1 MAMRIESL
9 LLGALLCAS
18 SPAASQEADLPPVR
32 YPALPSA
39 AASADGLV
47 PRGWTIV
54 GRESGDLNGD
64 GRPDAVLLMR
74 MRDPANVITIPW
86 AGSTERFDT
95 NPHLLAI
102 AFGEAGGR
110 YRLAASNRGL
120 FLRPS
125 RPYTGDGPPGEDSI
139 AIERG
144 ALLVSFEFLRGGA
157 SYRFRW
163 QSGAFRLIG
172 YEGRGVSGGCIETVS
187 INYLTRRARVTGGLI
202 SSDRTR
208 VAHRRLVGGNPP
220 TLEGIDLETFFP
232 EEAVAGPP
240 SLCPHPADE

>member
-1 MAMRIESL
+1 VRIEALSI
-9 LLGALLCAS
+9 GALLWAA
-18 SPAASQEADLPPVR
+18 SPAASQELDLPPVR
-32 YPALPSA
+32 YPALPAA

-47 PRGWTIV
+47 PRGWAVV

-74 MRDPANVITIPW
+74 MRDPANVVTMPW
-86 AGSTERFDT
+86 AGSSERFDT
-95 NPHLLAI
+95 NPFLLAI
-102 AFGEAGGR
+102 AFREAGGG

-125 RPYTGDGPPGEDSI
+125 RPYTGEGPPGEDTI

-144 ALLVSFEFLRGGA
+144 GLLVSFDYLRGRA

-163 QSGAFRLIG
+163 QSGVFRLIG
-172 YEGRGVSGGCIETVS
+172 YDGSGVSGGCIETISV
-187 INYLTRRARVTGGLI
+187 NYLTRRARVTKGLT

-208 VAHRRLVGGNPP
+208 VAHRRLVGGAAP
-220 TLEGIDLETFFP
+220 TLDRIDLETFSP
-232 EEAVAGPP
+232 DEAIAGPP
-240 SLCPHPADE
+240 LLCPPHPDE

>member
-1 MAMRIESL
+1 MRNEACVI
-9 LLGALLCAS
+9 GVLLCAS
-18 SPAASQEADLPPVR
+18 SPAASQEFDLPTVR
-32 YPALPSA
+32 YPALPAA

-54 GRESGDLNGD
+54 GRKSGDLNGD
-64 GRPDAVLLMR
+64 GRADLVLLMR
-74 MRDPANVITIPW
+74 MRDPANIITIPW
-86 AGSTERFDT
+86 ADGTERFDT

-144 ALLVSFEFLRGGA
+144 GLLVSFEFLRGGA

-163 QSGAFRLIG
+163 QSGSFRLIG
-172 YEGRGVSGGCIETVS
+172 YEGRGVSGGCIETIS
-187 INYLTRRARVTGGLI
+187 INYLTRRARVTKGLI
-202 SSDRTR
+202 ESDRTR
-208 VAHRRLVGGNPP
+208 VAHRRLAGTPPP
-220 TLEGIDLETFFP
+220 TLDRIDLDTFHP
-232 EEAVAGPP
+232 EEAIAGPP
-240 SLCPHPADE
+240 LLCPYPADE